1 MTTDLILIFPRG
13 VSNNIIVRL
22 VANGRPSSSA
32 KASSHPSVYLSIF
45 NDDDCPGRDST
56 TQKVPPSQQPGP
68 TTTMEGLALV
78 VRTFLNENLK

>member
-32 KASSHPSVYLSIF
+32 KASSHPSVYPSTF
-45 NDDDCPGRDST
+45 NDDCPGRDST